1 MTPKIRWG
9 STGQLDVIVD
19 GKVVFSKQQA
29 GRIPTADEIVKI
41 LKPV

>member
-9 STGQLDVIVD
+9 SAGQLDVIAD
-19 GKVVFSKQQA
+19 GEVVYSKQES

>member
-1 MTPKIRWG
+1 MTPKVRWG

-19 GKVVFSKQQA
+19 GKVVFSKQES

-41 LKPV
+41 VKPV